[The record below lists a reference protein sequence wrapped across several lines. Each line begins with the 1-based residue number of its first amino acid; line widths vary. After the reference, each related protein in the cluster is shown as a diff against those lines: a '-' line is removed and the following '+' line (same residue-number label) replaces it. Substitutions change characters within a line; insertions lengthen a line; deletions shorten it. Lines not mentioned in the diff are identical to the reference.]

1 MLVAFKCFKVSY
13 HLFMLVPFLLNRIEL
28 LSGLGKGD
36 EKAERGGNNRMSH

>member
-1 MLVAFKCFKVSY
+1 MFQGVLAPVYVGSLSNENK
-13 HLFMLVPFLLNRIEL
+13 IEL